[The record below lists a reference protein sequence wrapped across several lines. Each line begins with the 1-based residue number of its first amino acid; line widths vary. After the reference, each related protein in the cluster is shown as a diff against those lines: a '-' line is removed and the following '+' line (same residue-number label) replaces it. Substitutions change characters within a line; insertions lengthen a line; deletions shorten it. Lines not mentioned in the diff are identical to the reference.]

1 MAQCYWYGFIQYVL
15 LWYLLQLMFKHLIN
29 SQSRICPPPPG
40 LLTTKTR
47 SALQIYPCKASP
59 YTALLNC
66 LENNMEPRITVQI
79 LTFRNSLCTAPITL
93 RRAVQGCPPPFI
105 ISSFLKDFFS
115 SVRLLRYFPEDCCW
129 IDWALIA
136 QPCQAQGGISPSLL
150 PLLPAALQSCCS
162 SVTSEKQRLA
172 IH

>member
-1 MAQCYWYGFIQYVL
+1 
-15 LWYLLQLMFKHLIN
+15 MFKHLIN
-29 SQSRICPPPPG
+29 SQSRICLPPPR

-66 LENNMEPRITVQI
+66 LENIMEPRITVQI
-79 LTFRNSLCTAPITL
+79 LTFRNSLCTASITL

-105 ISSFLKDFFS
+105 ISSFLKDFSF
-115 SVRLLRYFPEDCCW
+115 LH
-129 IDWALIA
+129 
-136 QPCQAQGGISPSLL
+136 SL
-150 PLLPAALQSCCS
+150 AALFPGGLLLDWLGFNCS
-162 SVTSEKQRLA
+162 APPGSGWNFTFASPPAPRRSPELLQLSVTSEKQRLA